1 MDARCTGYWL
11 TSHVSKKIS
20 SRKADQSAKPVTS
33 ATVHG
38 RSMAI
43 IKIE

>member
-20 SRKADQSAKPVTS
+20 SRKADQSAKPVS

-43 IKIE
+43 NKIE